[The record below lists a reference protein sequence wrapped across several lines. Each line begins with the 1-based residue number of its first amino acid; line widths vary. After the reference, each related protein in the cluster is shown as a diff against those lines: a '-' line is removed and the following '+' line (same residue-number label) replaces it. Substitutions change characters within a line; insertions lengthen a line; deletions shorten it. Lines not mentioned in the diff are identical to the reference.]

1 MTQPGLPLE
10 VLSHIIDDV
19 NSKGDLCSMSL
30 ASRTLRD
37 ECQRALFRH
46 TGILKIE
53 LPELAEN
60 KFLDSIIDSPHRLA
74 LLVRSFEAHLVWE
87 RPVEHQGCVI
97 RDIEAFMQRNKSDP
111 KNLDSIVKFIDK
123 IERALV
129 LMTNLKNLRILA
141 TGNKDLPE
149 TVLSLPHILRKCT
162 FQLHDFY
169 WEHVRSDGDLIISK
183 FLSQQSAL
191 RSFELPLSRRQ
202 SGQQYARALRV
213 YAAAGQ
219 LNLNLETLSGPA
231 EMTVGLLN
239 RADGKRSRTQYL
251 RWTMGHPKR
260 CGSADGLP
268 HLSGILCNIRL
279 FHVDY
284 NPIGRDTS
292 EYVPLDIFPFL
303 DNLRVLRFST
313 GNIGGITQEHL
324 DTLAKLPKLQVLVMV
339 VQIGINFYEH
349 DTVKTVA
356 ENLFS
361 CCGSLEY
368 IDIESF
374 RINASTER
382 LMRYISKRHGVPKN
396 GEYSWDD
403 RHQFVEID
411 ENDK

>member
-19 NSKGDLCSMSL
+19 NNKGDLCSMTL
-30 ASRTLRD
+30 ASRTLRE

-60 KFLDSIIDSPHRLA
+60 KFLDSIIGSPHRLA
-74 LLVRSFEAHLVWE
+74 LLVRSFEVHLVWE
-87 RPVEHQGCVI
+87 RRVEHQGCVI
-97 RDIEAFMQRNKSDP
+97 GDIEAFMQRNKSDP
-111 KNLDSIVKFIDK
+111 KNLDSIVKFLDK

-141 TGNKDLPE
+141 TRNKDLPE

-169 WEHVRSDGDLIISK
+169 WKHVRSDDEMIISK

-191 RSFELPLSRRQ
+191 RSFELPLNRPQ
-202 SGQQYARALRV
+202 FGQLYARALRV

-231 EMTVGLLN
+231 EMTLGFLN
-239 RADGKRSRTQYL
+239 RTDGKRSRTRYL
-251 RWTMGHPKR
+251 RWTMGYPKN
-260 CGSADGLP
+260 GGTADGLP
-268 HLSGILCNIRL
+268 RSFRILSNIRL
-279 FHVDY
+279 LHVDY
-284 NPIGRDTS
+284 NPIGFHTS
-292 EYVPLDIFPFL
+292 EYDPLDIFPFL
-303 DNLRVLRFST
+303 DDLRVLRFST
-313 GNIGGITQEHL
+313 GNVGGITQEHL

-339 VQIGINFYEH
+339 VQIGIDFYEL
-349 DTVKTVA
+349 DTVKTVV

-368 IDIESF
+368 IDIESLM
-374 RINASTER
+374 INASTER
-382 LMRYISKRHGVPKN
+382 LMRYINKRHGVPLN
-396 GEYSWDD
+396 GEYSWDN

-411 ENDK
+411 KNDD